1 MQKEGP
7 AAGQS
12 WNVLGGF
19 SLYLGSRWRVGEW
32 VTLAYNA
39 LPPWLPWASL
49 GEANRAD
56 GVKGREGRAP

>member
-19 SLYLGSRWRVGEW
+19 CLIPEENVGSGRVGYPE
-32 VTLAYNA
+32 YKA
-39 LPPWLPWASL
+39 LPPWLPWAFL
-49 GEANRAD
+49 GEANKAG
-56 GVKGREGRAP
+56 GVKER